1 MENDQINDKMENDP
15 YSEADRS
22 TGGRL
27 EMVNELVAR
36 KSAFFGLFHHLVYT
50 PTNSRMSDYNR
61 YYSHIVRDELRD
73 LFSQEDS
80 RFVQRLA
87 KLQTYE
93 EAVNGNVL
101 VEGHVSA
108 DKQFVSLRLYLYEQ
122 IDYRPASKTYFLQGD
137 AAQQAVRVFK
147 L

>member
-1 MENDQINDKMENDP
+1 METENKTLIEQP
-15 YSEADRS
+15 YI
-22 TGGRL
+22 
-27 EMVNELVAR
+27 AR
-36 KSAFFGLFHHLVYT
+36 KSSFFGLFHHFVYM
-50 PTNSRMSDYNR
+50 PTNSRISDYSR
-61 YYSHIVRDELRD
+61 YYGHVVRDEMRD
-73 LFSQEDS
+73 LFSLDDDQ
-80 RFVQRLA
+80 FVQRLS
-87 KLQTYE
+87 KLHVYE

-122 IDYRPASKTYFLQGD
+122 IDYQPVSKTYFLQGD

>member
-1 MENDQINDKMENDP
+1 MENEQINDP

-36 KSAFFGLFHHLVYT
+36 KSSFFGLFHHLVYT
-50 PTNSRMSDYNR
+50 PTNSRITDYSR
-61 YYSHIVRDELRD
+61 YYSQLVRGEMKD
-73 LFSQEDS
+73 LFSLEDDK
-80 RFVQRLA
+80 FVQRLA

-101 VEGHVSA
+101 VEGHISA

>member
-1 MENDQINDKMENDP
+1 METENKTLIEQP
-15 YSEADRS
+15 YI
-22 TGGRL
+22 
-27 EMVNELVAR
+27 AR
-36 KSAFFGLFHHLVYT
+36 KSSFFGLFHHLVYT
-50 PTNSRMSDYNR
+50 PTDSRITGYSR

-73 LFSQEDS
+73 LFSLEDS
-80 RFVQRLA
+80 RFEQRLA
-87 KLQTYE
+87 QLPAYE

-101 VEGHVSA
+101 VEGHISA

-122 IDYRPASKTYFLQGD
+122 IDYRPVSKICFLQGE

>member
-1 MENDQINDKMENDP
+1 METENKTLIEQS
-15 YSEADRS
+15 YI
-22 TGGRL
+22 
-27 EMVNELVAR
+27 AR
-36 KSAFFGLFHHLVYT
+36 KSSFLGLFHHLVYT
-50 PTNSRMSDYNR
+50 PTNSRITDYAR
-61 YYSHIVRDELRD
+61 YYGLIVRDELRD
-73 LFSQEDS
+73 LFSLEDDK
-80 RFVQRLA
+80 FVQRLS
-87 KLQTYE
+87 KLTTYE

-122 IDYRPASKTYFLQGD
+122 IDYRPVSKTYFLQGE

>member
-1 MENDQINDKMENDP
+1 METENKTLTEQS
-15 YSEADRS
+15 YI
-22 TGGRL
+22 
-27 EMVNELVAR
+27 AR
-36 KSAFFGLFHHLVYT
+36 KSSFFGLFHHLVYT
-50 PTNSRMSDYNR
+50 PTNSRIADFAR
-61 YYSHIVRDELRD
+61 YYGHIVRDELRD
-73 LFSQEDS
+73 LFSLEDDK
-80 RFVQRLA
+80 FVQHLS
-87 KLQTYE
+87 KLTTYE

-122 IDYRPASKTYFLQGD
+122 IDYQPVSKTYFLQGE

>member
-1 MENDQINDKMENDP
+1 
-15 YSEADRS
+15 
-22 TGGRL
+22 
-27 EMVNELVAR
+27 MVNGLVAR
-36 KSAFFGLFHHLVYT
+36 KSSFFGFFHHLVYT
-50 PTNSRMSDYNR
+50 PTNSRISDYSR
-61 YYSHIVRDELRD
+61 YYSQLVRGEMKD
-73 LFSQEDS
+73 LFSQEDDK
-80 RFVQRLA
+80 FVQRLA
-87 KLQTYE
+87 KLPTYE

-101 VEGHVSA
+101 VEGHISA

>member
-1 MENDQINDKMENDP
+1 METEYK
-15 YSEADRS
+15 
-22 TGGRL
+22 TL
-27 EMVNELVAR
+27 TELSCITR
-36 KSAFFGLFHHLVYT
+36 KSSFFGLFHHLVYT
-50 PTNSRMSDYNR
+50 PTNSRITDYSR
-61 YYSHIVRDELRD
+61 YYSHTVRDEMRD

-80 RFVQRLA
+80 KFEQRLA
-87 KLQTYE
+87 KLPAYE

-122 IDYRPASKTYFLQGD
+122 IDYRTVSKTYFLQGE
-137 AAQQAVRVFK
+137 AAQQAVKVFK